1 MKDVRDGLL
10 AIVSS
15 IGDLPVL
22 PDVAA
27 SVLRFTE
34 DPGGSLGK
42 LSDHIGKD
50 PSLTAHILKISNSP
64 LYGLTQK
71 VATLKLALVVLGV
84 REVKNIVLGLSVFQA
99 FFQGPAEKMAQ
110 AIWQHSLEV
119 AGLNRKLG
127 SVLAPG
133 LQAEDFIAGLLHDI
147 GKLVLYLQYKSY
159 YADLLGKPGM
169 SGITLC
175 AMEKSTFGFTHADAA
190 AALVAHWNLPAALID
205 ALQAHHSSPDKGLR
219 SLKEPRLAALTR
231 IANQVTH
238 EDFSTPG
245 LPHPSITDEAEA
257 WEVLVSPQAP
267 RTSEERETLLGEF
280 LVEVR
285 QSSQNFLNAE

>member
-1 MKDVRDGLL
+1 MKDSRDGLL

-34 DPGGSLGK
+34 DSGGSLGK

-99 FFQGPAEKMAQ
+99 FFSGPAEALAHAM
-110 AIWQHSLEV
+110 WQHSLEV

-127 SVLAPG
+127 AVLAPG

-147 GKLVLYLQYKSY
+147 GKLVLFLQYKKFYS
-159 YADLLGKPGM
+159 DLLAKAGADGAA
-169 SGITLC
+169 LC
-175 AMEKSTFGFTHADAA
+175 ATEKSMFGFTHADAA
-190 AALVAHWNLPAALID
+190 GALVTHWNLPAALSD
-205 ALQAHHSSPDKGLR
+205 ALAAHHGCPERPLR
-219 SLKEPRLAALTR
+219 GAKEPRLAALTR
-231 IANQVTH
+231 IANRVAH
-238 EDFSTPG
+238 EDFSAPG
-245 LPHPSITDEAEA
+245 LPHPAITEEPEA
-257 WEVLVSPQAP
+257 WEILNSPQTPKTA
-267 RTSEERETLLGEF
+267 EERETLLGEF
-280 LVEVR
+280 LAEVR
-285 QSSQNFLNAE
+285 QSSKNFLGE